1 MLDLVD
7 LSGRS
12 HLSLARTASRRRGSV
27 GAKPSER
34 RGGDLEEAT
43 ELTVRFQRFSI
54 PPGRVSI
61 DCIYCTPGWIEDL
74 CFFEFND
81 NFVNMYILQVYSDV
95 TYSMKI

>member
-1 MLDLVD
+1 MD

-43 ELTVRFQRFSI
+43 ELPVRCKRFSI
-54 PPGRVSI
+54 PPGYLLIVYTVPPAGLR
-61 DCIYCTPGWIEDL
+61 IYG
-74 CFFEFND
+74 FFEFND
-81 NFVNMYILQVYSDV
+81 DFL
-95 TYSMKI
+95 